1 MTSANATT
9 PQLEFPISRVGWDSR
24 GPILPFSRGCEV
36 FTSERGLELSSLFT
50 IHPAQVYRI
59 LNRPLNPAPDDDGA
73 TEWKEFRYAIEGEH
87 KLSPTTL
94 KNVSAHF
101 PFAGDMLDA
110 IQKGEGFPGLE
121 TGSLWVAYG
130 LGLSKHEQPPEPWLG
145 ATVGFLSDLE
155 RAADAALNRLKAGDK
170 RKAEVL
176 LLDAHGCNP
185 LEQWRNVLPPSSL
198 AMFPLSSGLTA
209 LALADVTSAQAGEE
223 STVLQLLASG
233 ATPFSR
239 WLRWVCDAY
248 DARNLSDLERKL
260 AARDVL
266 LDAEGHRPR
275 RITSNRLRKWANGT
289 DAMRWPSVKALLS
302 GLPNEQ
308 GQRLGRA
315 QALSRCATFLVDAVS
330 AYSELALT
338 WKQAQAAV
346 HARYAD
352 AYRAST

>member
-1 MTSANATT
+1 M
-9 PQLEFPISRVGWDSR
+9 GWDAP

-36 FTSERGLELSSLFT
+36 FSSERGIELSSLFT

-59 LNRPLNPAPDDDGA
+59 LKRPLNPAPDDEGA

-101 PFAGDMLDA
+101 PFADELLGA

-130 LGLSKHEQPPEPWLG
+130 LGISKQEQPPEPWLQ

-155 RAADAALNRLKAGDK
+155 RAADAALNQLRAGDK
-170 RKAEVL
+170 RGAEVL

-185 LEQWRNVLPPSSL
+185 LEQWRNVLPLSSL

-209 LALADVTSAQAGEE
+209 LALADITSGQAGED
-223 STVLQLLASG
+223 STVLQLLVSG
-233 ATPFSR
+233 KKPFSR
-239 WLRWVCDAY
+239 WLSWVCEAY
-248 DARNLSDLERKL
+248 DARNLTELERKL

-266 LDAEGHRPR
+266 LDAEGQRPR
-275 RITSNRLRKWANGT
+275 RITSNRLSKWANGT
-289 DAMRWPSVKALLS
+289 DAMRWSSVKALLS

-308 GQRLGRA
+308 RQRLGRA
-315 QALSRCATFLVDAVS
+315 QAFSRCATFLVDAVS
-330 AYSELALT
+330 AYSEPALT